1 MNERYDRYEQFC
13 ENIENAYRAV
23 IAEQEV
29 NYEAMD
35 EAERKGLDVVLEA
48 RNRHAER
55 LTEKAEKLL
64 HLRAEASKVF
74 DYIEFMRDCGMEF

>member
-1 MNERYDRYEQFC
+1 MDERYNKYEQFC
-13 ENIENAYRAV
+13 ENIEEAYRAV

-35 EAERKGLDVVLEA
+35 EAEQKGLDIVLEA

-55 LTEKAEKLL
+55 LTERAEKLL
-64 HLRAEASKVF
+64 HLRADASKVF
-74 DYIEFMRDCGMEF
+74 NYIELMRDNEIDF